1 MLVIDGSY
9 GEGGG
14 QIVRSALAL
23 AALTGT
29 DIRLINIRS
38 GRPKPGLA
46 PQHVTVVKA
55 IAKLCE
61 GRHSSLYPGTKTLE
75 FIPGKLQPG
84 KFQFDIGTAGSI
96 TLVLQ
101 ACLLSAIFYKGDED
115 FKIMVRG
122 GTDVN
127 WSPPFDY
134 FCHVFLKHL
143 ERLGIKIKVELI
155 ERGYYPKGGGE
166 AKIRV
171 INSDRQKKL
180 DLTERGDFKGI
191 TGIINSRRLPSHI
204 PHRIREAVKEKLKE
218 YNHPELQLDEASG
231 GSSPGTGVVLLANYN
246 RTVLGASALG
256 AIGLTA
262 ERVGATAAEAL
273 ITELRAGAAVDI
285 YSADQLIPYL
295 AMLGGELTVRQISSH
310 AKTNIWL
317 VEKFFKNKFRVI
329 EQNNNFKISY

>member
-14 QIVRSALAL
+14 QIVRSSLAL
-23 AALTGT
+23 AALTQT
-29 DIRLINIRS
+29 EFKLINIRS
-38 GRPKPGLA
+38 GRSKPGLA
-46 PQHVTVVKA
+46 PQHITAVKS
-55 IAKLCE
+55 IGKLCD
-61 GRHSSLYPGTKTLE
+61 GSYSGLQLGTKTLE
-75 FIPGKLQPG
+75 FFPSKLQCG

-101 ACLLSAIFYKGDED
+101 ACLLPAIFYKSDGE
-115 FKIMVRG
+115 FEIIVRG

-127 WSPPFDY
+127 WSPPIDY
-134 FCHVFLKHL
+134 FRYVFLKHL
-143 ERLGIKIKVELI
+143 KRLGVKIEVELI

-166 AKIRV
+166 VKIRV
-171 INSDRQKKL
+171 IHSEDLKKL
-180 DLTERGDFKGI
+180 DLTDRGNLKAI

-204 PHRIREAVKEKLKE
+204 PHRILKAINEKLKGF
-218 YNHPELQLDEASG
+218 NHPELQLDEASG